1 PKVAMAA
8 TICFFPVMLAT
19 MAGLSSTPADL
30 SELVRSLSASRWQH
44 YRKVRIPWAL
54 PQIFVGL
61 KLGMVLALI
70 GAVVAEIHRP
80 GDGLGSV
87 ILTATATGN
96 MALSFAAIVLLM
108 VISIVLFYS
117 IVLVERW
124 LLPWSRETSS
134 VKI

>member
-1 PKVAMAA
+1 M
-8 TICFFPVMLAT
+8 I
-19 MAGLSSTPADL
+19 
-30 SELVRSLSASRWQH
+30 
-44 YRKVRIPWAL
+44 
-54 PQIFVGL
+54 
-61 KLGMVLALI
+61 LI
-70 GAVVAEIHRP
+70 
-80 GDGLGSV
+80 
-87 ILTATATGN
+87 ATATGN